1 VNKEIAKIML
11 KTVSKY
17 TAIFFG
23 LVVVTIGLNNFVQWL
38 FAVNSMEAT
47 IIVLFASMFGIGVWA
62 AYDDAKFKIQ
72 MREIRK

>member
-17 TAIFFG
+17 TAIFVGFAAF
-23 LVVVTIGLNNFVQWL
+23 TIGLNHLVQLL
-38 FAVNSMEAT
+38 FGVNSMEAT
-47 IIVLFASMFGIGVWA
+47 IIVMIASLFGIGVWA
-62 AYDDAKFKIQ
+62 AYDDAKFKIR

>member
-23 LVVVTIGLNNFVQWL
+23 LVVVTIGINNFIQWL

-47 IIVLFASMFGIGVWA
+47 IIVLFASLFGIGVWA

-72 MREIRK
+72 MRNIRK

>member
-1 VNKEIAKIML
+1 MNKEIAKIML

-23 LVVVTIGLNNFVQWL
+23 LVVVTIGINNFIQWL

-47 IIVLFASMFGIGVWA
+47 IIVLFASLFGIGVWA

-72 MREIRK
+72 MRNIRK

>member
-1 VNKEIAKIML
+1 MNKEIAKIML

-17 TAIFFG
+17 TAISIG
-23 LVVVTIGLNNFVQWL
+23 LIAFTIGFNHLIQWL
-38 FAVNSMEAT
+38 FGVNSMEAA
-47 IIVLFASMFGIGVWA
+47 IVVLLASIVFIGIWA

>member
-1 VNKEIAKIML
+1 MNKEIAKIML

-23 LVVVTIGLNNFVQWL
+23 LVAFTIGINNFIQWL

-72 MREIRK
+72 MRETHK

>member
-1 VNKEIAKIML
+1 MNKEIAKIML

-23 LVVVTIGLNNFVQWL
+23 LVVVTIGVNNFIQWL
-38 FAVNSMEAT
+38 FGVNSMEAT
-47 IIVLFASMFGIGVWA
+47 IIVLFASLFGIGVWA

-72 MREIRK
+72 MRDIRK